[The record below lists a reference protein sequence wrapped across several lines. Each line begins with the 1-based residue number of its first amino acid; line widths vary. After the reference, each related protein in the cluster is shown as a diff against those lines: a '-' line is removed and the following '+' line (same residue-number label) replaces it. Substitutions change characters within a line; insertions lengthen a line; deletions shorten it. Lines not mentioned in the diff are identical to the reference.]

1 METVLFIGIGGFL
14 GANARYLVS
23 TWLAGVLQ
31 AHTYLATTAVNVTGS
46 LLLGM
51 FIAWANARADAFPQ
65 QIRLLVATGFF
76 GAYTTFSTY
85 ALESVTLG
93 LDGRWT
99 DFVLNVII
107 GNALSLA
114 AALIGVLLVQRALG
128 G

>member
-1 METVLFIGIGGFL
+1 
-14 GANARYLVS
+14 
-23 TWLAGVLQ
+23 
-31 AHTYLATTAVNVTGS
+31 
-46 LLLGM
+46 M

>member
-1 METVLFIGIGGFL
+1 MDTLLFIGIGGFL

-23 TWLAGVLQ
+23 TWLAGFLQ

-93 LDGRWT
+93 LDGRWA